1 MKTNYLTQLTRKLAV
16 VTGIVGVGA
25 FVSVPAIAQV
35 NTNEMQMNDRTNT
48 SPGMTVD
55 RPTTTPYVQP
65 GAAPTN
71 LLEMAANRNSFDTLV
86 QAAREAGLANDL
98 AYQGPY
104 TILAPTD
111 QAFDALPPGAVELLL
126 QPENRDLLRE
136 VLSYHIIRGRVTA
149 NEFNTGPVETLGGG
163 IAVRVTPNNRIVVN
177 DGSVVLPN
185 IEASNGIIHGINT
198 VLLPESLQETIAS
211 RLANR

>member
-16 VTGIVGVGA
+16 VTGIVGVSA
-25 FVSVPAIAQV
+25 FVSVPAMAQV
-35 NTNEMQMNDRTNT
+35 NTNEMEMNDRTNT
-48 SPGMTVD
+48 SPGMSVD
-55 RPTTTPYVQP
+55 RNATPYVQP

-71 LLEMAANRNSFDTLV
+71 LLEMAATRNSFDTLV

-111 QAFDALPPGAVELLL
+111 RAFAALPQGAVELLL
-126 QPENRDLLRE
+126 QPENRDLLRQ
-136 VLSYHIIRGRVTA
+136 VLSYHIIRGRVSA

-177 DGSVVLPN
+177 DGSVILPN

-198 VLLPESLQETIAS
+198 VLLPQSLQDTIAS